1 MEGHFKL
8 HEYRTILVVEV
19 LVEKF
24 DFFELS
30 ESSGYLR
37 KMLHERHYPSMIFDL
52 SRVTFIDSSVFGF
65 LLEIHNIIKKKGNEI
80 VVVCTDQGV
89 LNVMI
94 MLTVPDIIKV
104 FQSREKAGEYLNIKL
119 NL

>member
-1 MEGHFKL
+1 MESHFKL
-8 HEYRTILVVEV
+8 HEYSTILVVEV

-30 ESSGYLR
+30 EASAYLR
-37 KMLHERHYPSMIFDL
+37 NILEKRHYPSMVFDF
-52 SRVTFIDSSVFGF
+52 SRVSFIDSSVFGF
-65 LLEIHNIIKKKGNEI
+65 LLEIHSSTKKNGNEI
-80 VVVCTDQGV
+80 AVVCIDNSV
-89 LNVMI
+89 LHVMT
-94 MLTVPDIIKV
+94 MLKLTDIIKV